1 MFDQYLITGATG
13 FLGRAVAEE
22 LVRRR
27 AQVHALVLHNDPYI
41 HLLPK
46 EVHTIVGD
54 VCVKNSLADFFADAG
69 SRTCVIHCAG
79 VVSVASR
86 PGSKLYQ
93 VNVGGTWQVLRQC
106 MKRNVGRLI
115 HVSSVHAIPEKP
127 KGCIITE
134 DCEFS
139 PGLVDG
145 DYAKSKAIATEL
157 VFDAAKRGLN
167 ASIVFPS
174 GIIGPGDIQG
184 GSFTSMVKSFLSGKL
199 PFAVRGGYDFVDVRD
214 VAEGILACSESGEPG
229 KGYILSGHHVTIR
242 KMLQLVGKAAKL
254 RYRPICLPLGLA
266 KLAAPYYERRSL
278 REQKPLFFTPYSVA
292 VLASNG
298 CFSHAAASERFA
310 YQPRPAQ
317 RASVGRV
324 QAADAPFF
332 QIRRDLVRR
341 LLHGGKVAGIL
352 RLMAVVNHLK
362 NVPLLGKQLDS
373 SCERPYRLRRTGQK
387 QQRFLLRLP
396 MLQNLQISSLPRLFR
411 HELG

>member
-46 EVHTIVGD
+46 EVHTVVGD

-93 VNVGGTWQVLRQC
+93 VNVGGTWRVLRQC

-145 DYAKSKAIATEL
+145 DYAKSKATATEL

-184 GSFTSMVKSFLSGKL
+184 GSFTSMAKSFLSGKL

-214 VAEGILACSESGEPG
+214 VAGGILGCAMSGKSGE
-229 KGYILSGHHVTIR
+229 GYILSGRYITI
-242 KMLQLVGKAAKL
+242 KEMLDIIGKAAGL
-254 RYRPICLPLGLA
+254 RHRPLCLPLGLA
-266 KLAAPYYERRSL
+266 KLAAPYYEKRCIRKK
-278 REQKPLFFTPYSVA
+278 KPLFFTPYSIA
-292 VLASNG
+292 VLGSNG
-298 CFSHAAASERFA
+298 YFSHKKASGVLS
-310 YQPRPAQ
+310 YKPRP
-317 RASVGRV
+317 
-324 QAADAPFF
+324 
-332 QIRRDLVRR
+332 IEETLRDMTEW
-341 LLHGGKVAGIL
+341 L
-352 RLMAVVNHLK
+352 R
-362 NVPLLGKQLDS
+362 
-373 SCERPYRLRRTGQK
+373 
-387 QQRFLLRLP
+387 QQEE
-396 MLQNLQISSLPRLFR
+396 S
-411 HELG
+411 